1 MPRWVWV
8 LVGLAALLLI
18 LYLVGIRFDINMIGG

>member
-8 LVGLAALLLI
+8 LIGIAALLLI
-18 LYLVGIRFDINMIGG
+18 LYLVGIRITLGIS

>member
-8 LVGLAALLLI
+8 LIGIAALLLV
-18 LYLVGIRFDINMIGG
+18 LYLVGIRVSLVVH

>member
-8 LVGLAALLLI
+8 LIGIAALLLI
-18 LYLVGIRFDINMIGG
+18 LYLVGIRVALNIH

>member
-8 LVGLAALLLI
+8 LIGIAALLLV
-18 LYLVGIRFDINMIGG
+18 LYLVGIRFTLTVH

>member
-8 LVGLAALLLI
+8 LIGIAALLLV
-18 LYLVGIRFDINMIGG
+18 LYLVGIRITLNVH

>member
-8 LVGLAALLLI
+8 CIGVAALLLI
-18 LYLVGIRFDINMIGG
+18 LYLVGIRFSLGVS

>member
-8 LVGLAALLLI
+8 LIGIAALLLV
-18 LYLVGIRFDINMIGG
+18 LYLVGIRFTLAVH

>member
-8 LVGLAALLLI
+8 LIGLAALLLV
-18 LYLVGIRFDINMIGG
+18 LYLVGIRIDLNVH

>member
-8 LVGLAALLLI
+8 LIGIAELLLV
-18 LYLVGIRFDINMIGG
+18 LYLVGIRFTLSVH

>member
-8 LVGLAALLLI
+8 LVGVAALLLV
-18 LYLVGIRFDINMIGG
+18 LYLVGIRFTLTIH

>member
-8 LVGLAALLLI
+8 LIGIAALLLV
-18 LYLVGIRFDINMIGG
+18 LYLVGIRFDLSVH

>member
-8 LVGLAALLLI
+8 LIGIAALLLV
-18 LYLVGIRFDINMIGG
+18 LYLVGISVDLNVH

>member
-8 LVGLAALLLI
+8 LIGIAALLLI
-18 LYLVGIRFDINMIGG
+18 LYLVGIRITLGIH

>member
-8 LVGLAALLLI
+8 LIGIAALLLV
-18 LYLVGIRFDINMIGG
+18 LYLVGIRFTLSVH

>member
-8 LVGLAALLLI
+8 LIGLAALLLV
-18 LYLVGIRFDINMIGG
+18 LYLVGIRVSLVVH